1 MRKVLI
7 SIGCILVYVLIVT
20 TIENEFRFILGAL
33 PTMVLFGS
41 MLWLESFLHKKSD
54 IKKVEKEA
62 YAKGMSI
69 RQYVTSIAPPS
80 LITFC
85 EEHKGE
91 PCLGNNLKRCVEEDV
106 IPKHIAVVLLEMYK

>member
-1 MRKVLI
+1 MRKFFI
-7 SIGCILVYVLIVT
+7 SIGCISVYVLIVT
-20 TIENEFRFILGAL
+20 TIRIEFRFILGAL

-69 RQYVTSIAPPS
+69 RQYITSVVPSS
-80 LITFC
+80 LINFC
-85 EEHKGE
+85 EIHKGKSD
-91 PCLGNNLKRCVEEDV
+91 LANTIKQYVEEDV